1 MSFYGIST
9 FGKVSKVIKVIKMS
23 VISVIF
29 TGFLRSACPNK
40 LFWTFWI
47 FGFLDLRGFDVQLR
61 GGLIVLDSFT
71 GF

>member
-47 FGFLDLRGFDVQLR
+47 FWTYG
-61 GGLIVLDSFT
+61 VLTFNL
-71 GF
+71 GAG